1 MCFSV
6 FERTLMNTKDAL
18 IIVCDPKDRDMG
30 IGMDENRFIEWMGR
44 EKADIQASRHSLKIR
59 SVHTSHFLL

>member
-1 MCFSV
+1 
-6 FERTLMNTKDAL
+6 MNTKDAL

-44 EKADIQASRHSLKIR
+44 EKADIQASRYSLKMCIHLISYGNQIR
-59 SVHTSHFLL
+59 N